1 MPLNIEQFQLFMKC
15 FVSFR
20 SYKRVSPFF
29 LGCLFL
35 FCFSTIG
42 CQPAP
47 PTQPASSPQ
56 PTGAPP
62 AGNSSSTSPPTA
74 NPASTVGPQSLWQ
87 AVTVEKDCLSENVTI
102 SAGAYF
108 LFPVIETVDGAKSIT
123 QMVLA
128 QKPDLKIEEID
139 KEKHRATDGTFAV
152 FIPVVGRA
160 ELKTG
165 FTENKA
171 RAALNPQ
178 IVSLWYGLQG
188 GNHEWVSTPL
198 KLKNPAPA
206 EPSGKKK

>member
-1 MPLNIEQFQLFMKC
+1 M
-15 FVSFR
+15 
-20 SYKRVSPFF
+20 
-29 LGCLFL
+29 
-35 FCFSTIG
+35 G

-47 PTQPASSPQ
+47 PTQTASPTQTAGTPASGSP
-56 PTGAPP
+56 P
-62 AGNSSSTSPPTA
+62 STSPPTG
-74 NPASTVGPQSLWQ
+74 NPASSVGPQSLWQ

-139 KEKHRATDGTFAV
+139 KEKHRASDGTFAV

-178 IVSLWYGLQG
+178 IVSLWYGLSG

-206 EPSGKKK
+206 ESPGKKK